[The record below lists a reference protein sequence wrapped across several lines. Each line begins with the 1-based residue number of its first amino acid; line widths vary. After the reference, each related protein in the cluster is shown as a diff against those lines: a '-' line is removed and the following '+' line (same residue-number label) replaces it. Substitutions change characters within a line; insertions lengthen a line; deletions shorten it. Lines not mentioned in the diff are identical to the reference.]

1 MTPGRAGGIGS
12 RLSSAPLKQGRRR
25 LVGAGVGAGIGVG
38 IGVGVGAGIAAW
50 VVPLRARAFD
60 GASRHAA
67 AGAKPVTLIAATTT
81 TAATTR
87 APAITDPANAP
98 SALPPGTSAPGSVRR
113 PTGRHTPLPA
123 ARDLSPRPG
132 VRYLVL
138 FSVTNCPWCEIVRAK
153 HLRHRI
159 DSRRAD
165 RRIDV
170 SEVMIDR
177 DDPLVGPDGQ
187 PTTGRELARRLGV
200 KVGPTVMA
208 FDGAGRPVGEPVIGA
223 LIEDFY
229 EAYLDQLL
237 DQAIR

>member
-1 MTPGRAGGIGS
+1 MTPGRAGGIGP
-12 RLSSAPLKQGRRR
+12 LPSSSSLKQGRRR
-25 LVGAGVGAGIGVG
+25 LVGAGVGAGV
-38 IGVGVGAGIAAW
+38 AAL
-50 VVPLRARAFD
+50 VVAWAAPLRAL
-60 GASRHAA
+60 ASGGVGRHAA
-67 AGAKPVTLIAATTT
+67 AGAKPVTPVAATTITATTT
-81 TAATTR
+81 TTTATTTPG
-87 APAITDPANAP
+87 ATGPANAP
-98 SALPPGTSAPGSVRR
+98 PALPPGTSAPGSVRR
-113 PTGRHTPLPA
+113 PIGRHTPLPA

-165 RRIDV
+165 HRIDV

-187 PTTGRELARRLGV
+187 PTTSRELARRLGV